1 MGDARGESGLHLC
14 SAGRADDLV
23 ARLAEVLLAD
33 PLDPMEA
40 EWLAVP
46 SDGMRRWVTLEL
58 ARHLGVSGPGSAD
71 GVAANFRRAYPG
83 TLRAVVLDAAARQE
97 GGASG
102 RAPGEDPWRID
113 RMVWPL
119 LAVFDDLAAAG
130 TLPTF
135 TEVPAGASRFT
146 RVRAVADL
154 FDRYH
159 LHRPDMVRAWADP
172 GGRHGGLVD
181 GSGDPLA
188 AHAAWQPILWR
199 LLRNE
204 IGSPSPP
211 ERMAEVVGRVARG
224 ALDLDDE
231 LPSRLLLFGFTA
243 LPGQDFLPLVEAVA
257 RRRALHLFLLAPH
270 QFDPAALLAAWP
282 APTDG
287 RPRLRSEDET
297 AAEVRHPL
305 LRSWGRL
312 SREAV
317 LLIADRAGSHGID
330 VVTGGGAE
338 RTALLGRLQAAIRA
352 DAPGAQAP
360 LDRHDRSVQFHACF
374 GAKRQVQVVRDA
386 ILHLLEDRAGD
397 LTEDDVLVVC
407 PDLERFAPLV
417 EAEFGPRGGPTR
429 GATGS
434 GDGPPALRYRIA
446 DRSLRSTNP
455 VLGATTAL
463 LDLVAGRFE
472 FAEVLDF
479 LSLAPVRARSG
490 LDDDDLAVLAE
501 WATETRVRWGLDPA
515 HRAGFGVPVSVR
527 HNTWQ
532 AALDRLLLGSAVSD
546 GGLEL
551 AVGDVAPY
559 GVDSGDLDVLGVF
572 AHLLER
578 LATLADHSARGG
590 RTVGGWIDLLRVAC
604 HDLLAAPTGAGWQ
617 FDALERVLVEVVED
631 AAASRRGPDVP
642 LDLLDVRRLLERRL
656 DSGPG
661 RPDYFRGGVTVTS
674 MASLRWVP
682 FRVVCVLGLDQDSLG
697 ATAPDASDL
706 VADSPQVG
714 DPDPRSEARQGL
726 LEAVLAAG
734 DHLVVVRDG
743 RNVRSNHEV
752 PRAVPAAELLDAVV
766 ALVEDEDATVR
777 RSIEV
782 VHPRHPFDEECLLPG
797 RLVPGRPWSFSER
810 DRRAADRRRQRP
822 IRREPFL
829 DERLDPVDRPVV
841 ELDALHAF
849 LRDPVATFLR
859 QSLEV
864 TLPRAVEQVD
874 AILPVEPNG
883 LEKHQIGQNLLDAR
897 MQGASVDRWRF
908 VERAKGTLPPGVLE
922 DRLFDDVSGEVED
935 LVAAAV
941 ERGVRSGDPELTEVD
956 VVLGDGTRIVG
967 TVPLSLEGT
976 GPGPGRV
983 RFTRPKEV
991 DRLAAWLDLMVL
1003 VASVPD
1009 TPWRSVVVTRP
1020 KSGAKAITVI
1030 ELRPVAG
1037 ADPGGT
1043 ARAAL
1048 ARVVDLYRAGLREPL
1063 PLFPSYSSVV
1073 LQGKGADGEWRNHDG
1088 RGDGTA
1094 PAVRLV
1100 FGDVEP
1106 DEIDDL
1112 SPQPHDPDGSGNR
1125 VERYARH
1132 LWGEVERTA
1141 VPVP

>member
-1 MGDARGESGLHLC
+1 VGDAQPGAGLHLY
-14 SAGRADDLV
+14 SAGRADLLV
-23 ARLAEVLLAD
+23 ERLAGVLAAD

-46 SDGMRRWVTLEL
+46 SDGMRRWVSLDL
-58 ARHLGVSGPGSAD
+58 ARHLGASGPGAAD

-83 TLRAVVLDAAARQE
+83 TLRAVVLDAAARQD

-119 LAVFDDLAAAG
+119 LAVFDDLVAAG
-130 TLPTF
+130 TLPIF
-135 TEVPAGASRFT
+135 TELPAGASRFT

-159 LHRPDMVRAWADP
+159 LHRPEMVRAWADP

-188 AHAAWQPILWR
+188 AHATWQPFLWR
-199 LLRNE
+199 RLRDE

-211 ERMAEVVGRVARG
+211 ERMAEVVGRVAHG

-257 RRRALHLFLLAPH
+257 RQRAVHLFLLAPH
-270 QFDPAALLAAWP
+270 QFDPTALLAAWP
-282 APTDG
+282 APADG
-287 RPRLRSEDET
+287 HPRLRSEDLT
-297 AAEVRHPL
+297 AESVRHPL

-312 SREAV
+312 SREAA
-317 LLIADRAGSHGID
+317 LLIADRAGPDGID
-330 VVTGGGAE
+330 VLTGGGAE
-338 RTALLGRLQAAIRA
+338 PTTLLGRLQAAIRA
-352 DAPGAQAP
+352 DAQDAP
-360 LDRHDRSVQFHACF
+360 SPVDAHDRSVQFHACF

-386 ILHLLEDRAGD
+386 ILHLLQDRAGE

-407 PDLERFAPLV
+407 PDLERLAPLV
-417 EAEFGPRGGPTR
+417 EAEFGPGGSTG
-429 GATGS
+429 GATGT

-479 LSLAPVRARSG
+479 LSLAPVRARFG

-501 WATETRVRWGLDPA
+501 WATETRVRWGLDPV
-515 HRAGFGVPVSVR
+515 HRSGFGVPAAVG

-551 AVGDVAPY
+551 TVGGVAPY
-559 GVDSGDLDVLGVF
+559 GVDSGDLEVLGVF
-572 AHLLER
+572 AHVLER
-578 LATLADHSARGG
+578 LATLADHSERGG
-590 RTVGGWIDLLRVAC
+590 RTVGGWISLLRAAC
-604 HDLLAAPTGAGWQ
+604 HDLLAAPTTAGWQ
-617 FDALERVLVEVVED
+617 FDALERVLVEVVDD
-631 AAASRRGPDVP
+631 AAASRRGPGVP

-682 FRVVCVLGLDQDSLG
+682 FRVVCVLGLDQDSPG

-714 DPDPRSEARQGL
+714 DPDPRSEARQWL

-743 RNVRSNHEV
+743 RDVRSNHEV
-752 PRAVPAAELLDAVV
+752 PPAVPVAELHDAVV
-766 ALVEDEDATVR
+766 ALVGER
-777 RSIEV
+777 RTIEV

-810 DRRAADRRRQRP
+810 DRRAAERRRHRP
-822 IRREPFL
+822 TRREPFL
-829 DERLDPVDRPVV
+829 DERLDPVDQPVV

-859 QSLEV
+859 QSLEA
-864 TLPRAVEQVD
+864 TLPRAAEQVD
-874 AILPVEPNG
+874 AVLPVEPNG

-897 MQGASVDRWRF
+897 LQGASVDRWRL
-908 VERAKGTLPPGVLE
+908 VERAKGALPPGVLE
-922 DRLFDDVSGEVED
+922 DRLFDDVSGEVEG

-941 ERGVRSGDPELTEVD
+941 ERGVRPGDPEVTEID

-967 TVPLSLEGT
+967 TVPLSLEGP

-1003 VASVPD
+1003 VATDPD

-1020 KSGAKAITVI
+1020 KSGSKTVTVI

-1037 ADPGGT
+1037 DDSGST
-1043 ARAAL
+1043 ACAAL
-1048 ARVVDLYRAGLREPL
+1048 ARVVGLYRSGLREPL

-1106 DEIDDL
+1106 DEIDAL
-1112 SPQPHDPDGSGNR
+1112 SPEPHDPAGPGNR

-1132 LWGEVERTA
+1132 LWGEVGRTA
-1141 VPVP
+1141 ETVP